1 MGQKTYEFSPQDLLA
16 LLTHY
21 TDGQIPLNGEVVN
34 ILVHPNVA
42 RKIALV
48 VDSDEW
54 ESADP
59 LFLGYDGKRTRS
71 WSADGTETEWL
82 QRAETPNRQ

>member
-1 MGQKTYEFSPQDLLA
+1 MGQKIYEFGPQDLLQ

-21 TDGQIPLNGEVVN
+21 TEGAVPMNGEVTN

-54 ESADP
+54 ETQDP

-71 WSADGTETEWL
+71 WSASGEETPWE
-82 QRAETPNRQ
+82 QRAETPKRQ